1 MERRLFTC
9 GIFID
14 LKKAF
19 DTVNRN
25 ILLNKLKHYGER
37 GIVNDWFSLYLTNRV
52 QTTQIRSFI
61 SEKTTTL
68 CGVPQGSV
76 LGPLLFQIYVND
88 IYMSLDKLNFYL
100 FADDTNLLY
109 ADKSLKSVVN
119 SELIKVYN
127 WLTVNKL
134 TLNMKKSNYII
145 FHPYQPY
152 PWNQKIM

>member
-1 MERRLFTC
+1 MERGASSMIGFLCILQIEFKL
-9 GIFID
+9 
-14 LKKAF
+14 LKSDPLSRK
-19 DTVNRN
+19 
-25 ILLNKLKHYGER
+25 
-37 GIVNDWFSLYLTNRV
+37 
-52 QTTQIRSFI
+52 
-61 SEKTTTL
+61 KTTTL

>member
-1 MERRLFTC
+1 
-9 GIFID
+9 
-14 LKKAF
+14 
-19 DTVNRN
+19 
-25 ILLNKLKHYGER
+25 
-37 GIVNDWFSLYLTNRV
+37 
-52 QTTQIRSFI
+52 
-61 SEKTTTL
+61 
-68 CGVPQGSV
+68 
-76 LGPLLFQIYVND
+76 
-88 IYMSLDKLNFYL
+88 MSSDKLNFYL

-109 ADKSLKSVVN
+109 ADKSLKSLESVVH